1 MPREATLFDS
11 TDGNLFLA
19 YLALREEG
27 KSMPPNWAKRS
38 RTSRKNREAQLA
50 NLLKAGKL
58 DAANLIRDW
67 EVAYKKECFYRGIT
81 ALMELARQGQ
91 TRL

>member
-1 MPREATLFDS
+1 MPREAALFDS
-11 TDGNLFLA
+11 TEGSLFLA

-50 NLLKAGKL
+50 KFLRAGKL
-58 DAANLIRDW
+58 DAANFIRDW
-67 EVAYKKECFYRGIT
+67 ELAYKKECFYRGIT
-81 ALMELARQGQ
+81 ALMDLERHGK
-91 TRL
+91 TRI